1 VHSHLQVPALG
12 SAPARAAVSVWCTA
26 EAHIQL
32 ALAPSIVEVAVE
44 CAVEARTTA
53 APGAPSRVVSGRS
66 QPGD

>member
-32 ALAPSIVEVAVE
+32 APSIVEVAVG

-53 APGAPSRVVSGRS
+53 APGAPSRVVTGRS